1 VSFVPVS
8 GGYISFVGIRG
19 EGLRGII
26 AIDDITLYKGYCQGK
41 THLAKSP
48 GKQKKKCLKL
58 NFAVTPADAA
68 VSPLD
73 CSFDQNLCNWS
84 VDSQSVVPSVS
95 SEALVSTEKEDQV
108 SDTTEMPPTTTS
120 RLDSE
125 VKTTPDGDG
134 EEPIVFPDD
143 GVSATTDYPVASSTA
158 TGDVA
163 LPSTGIVELIE
174 LIPPQTTI
182 SPATDATTQTAS
194 STTTEIPTTTVS
206 PAVTTEMFTEGSSF
220 VSTTPSP
227 TTTTTAVPTTTTLG
241 AAIQSRS
248 SPTTPAASQS
258 IVIKSVS
265 ENANKDST
273 VRGVSGLYDEI
284 TSFGAN
290 TIEVISTSRDGATKS
305 IIISQPVRN
314 RFRRSGKW
322 IGYNRPRDSR
332 IVNLR
337 SSTAEEGIWRRP
349 KPVPHWLR
357 SRHPSTFEDGHGD
370 PYSVHQAFSSQR
382 TSSPPKLFG
391 VSNIPRAPVSEPIPS
406 HSSAG

>member
-1 VSFVPVS
+1 M
-8 GGYISFVGIRG
+8 
-19 EGLRGII
+19 
-26 AIDDITLYKGYCQGK
+26 
-41 THLAKSP
+41 
-48 GKQKKKCLKL
+48 
-58 NFAVTPADAA
+58 NFAVSPADAA
-68 VSPLD
+68 VSSLD

-84 VDSQSVVPSVS
+84 VDSQSVVPPVS
-95 SEALVSTEKEDQV
+95 SEAIVSTEKEDHV

-125 VKTTPDGDG
+125 VKTTPDA
-134 EEPIVFPDD
+134 EQPIVFPEDS
-143 GVSATTDYPVASSTA
+143 VSATTDYSVASSTA

-174 LIPPQTTI
+174 LIPPQTTT
-182 SPATDATTQTAS
+182 SPATEATTQTAS
-194 STTTEIPTTTVS
+194 QSPATAMSTTVDVS
-206 PAVTTEMFTEGSSF
+206 PAVTTEMFTEGSTSSF
-220 VSTTPSP
+220 VSTTTTTP
-227 TTTTTAVPTTTTLG
+227 TTTPGT
-241 AAIQSRS
+241 IQSRS
-248 SPTTPAASQS
+248 SPTTPATSQS
-258 IVIKSVS
+258 IVIKAVP
-265 ENANKDST
+265 ENVNKDST
-273 VRGVSGLYDEI
+273 VRGVSGLYDEV

-322 IGYNRPRDSR
+322 IGYNHPRDSR

-337 SSTAEEGIWRRP
+337 SSIAEEGIWRRP

-357 SRHPSTFEDGHGD
+357 SRHPTFEDGHSN

-382 TSSPPKLFG
+382 TSPPKLFG
-391 VSNIPRAPVSEPIPS
+391 VSNIPRAPISEPIPS

>member
-1 VSFVPVS
+1 
-8 GGYISFVGIRG
+8 
-19 EGLRGII
+19 
-26 AIDDITLYKGYCQGK
+26 
-41 THLAKSP
+41 
-48 GKQKKKCLKL
+48 
-58 NFAVTPADAA
+58 
-68 VSPLD
+68 
-73 CSFDQNLCNWS
+73 LCNWS
-84 VDSQSVVPSVS
+84 VDSQSILPPVGT
-95 SEALVSTEKEDQV
+95 EALITTEKENEI
-108 SDTTEMPPTTTS
+108 SDTTETPSTTTP

-125 VKTTPDGDG
+125 VKTTPGVDDQQL
-134 EEPIVFPDD
+134 IVFPEN
-143 GVSATTDYPVASSTA
+143 GVPVTTEYPVASSTM
-158 TGDVA
+158 TGDA
-163 LPSTGIVELIE
+163 AHLSTGVVELIE
-174 LIPPQTTI
+174 LIPPQTTLL
-182 SPATDATTQTAS
+182 PVTEATTQTVTQS
-194 STTTEIPTTTVS
+194 STPAAATSPSDSDVPPAATTEIL
-206 PAVTTEMFTEGSSF
+206 TEGSTSSI
-220 VSTTPSP
+220 VSTTSSP
-227 TTTTTAVPTTTTLG
+227 TTTAAVTTSTTV

-248 SPTTPAASQS
+248 SPTTQATSPS

-265 ENANKDST
+265 ENVSKDST

-322 IGYNRPRDSR
+322 IGYNHQRDSR
-332 IVNLR
+332 IVHLR

-357 SRHPSTFEDGHGD
+357 SRDPTFEDERSN

-382 TSSPPKLFG
+382 TSPPKLFG